1 MNMASDP
8 LQPKRLKGI
17 WRHIYLGGVYLL
29 CSGVIFVALT
39 LPALQT
45 AFTPTLEIGQV
56 ALQDYRAPQ
65 TLTFISEVLTEQRR
79 QAAEMAVAPVYTP
92 PDPQIARQRLE
103 DLRNALA
110 YITSVRADSYA
121 TTAQKLSDLAALQ
134 DLRLKQETA
143 SAILGLTDTRW
154 QAIQQEALIVLEKV
168 MSSVIRP
175 DEIEEARL
183 RVPTLV
189 SLSLPENQAAIV
201 AELVSAF
208 IAPNSFYSESLT
220 EAAREQARSAVE
232 AVSRTYVLGQ
242 TVVSRGQVL
251 SAADIEALQKLGLV
265 QTQPRWAEMLGTAL
279 LALILGALL
288 LFFLERHRSAFP
300 FEKRSFTLI
309 ILFFFIFVLG
319 GRLLIPSHT
328 VIPYAFPLAAF
339 GLIISTL
346 FGIELALALALPL
359 AVVVAYDLPIELD
372 LTIYYLLTSIF
383 GIFALG
389 RAQRFAS
396 FFWAGGAI
404 AIVGSL
410 VVLVYRLPLPTT
422 DAIGLLTLFGA
433 ACFNGLAAASL
444 AMVVQHLLAHILGI
458 TTPMQL
464 MDLARPDRP
473 LLKQLL
479 RDAPGTYQHSLQLAN
494 LAETAAEQVGADALL
509 TRVGALY
516 HDIGKILNPYFFIEN
531 QPLGFS
537 NPHDDLDP
545 ESSAAIIIRHVPDGV
560 TLAKEHRLPPRI
572 IQFISE
578 HHGTM
583 LARYQYTQAVQ
594 VAGGDE
600 NKVDIEKFRYPG
612 PRPQSKETAILMLA
626 DGCEARMRAERP
638 ADEQA
643 LKELVKEVIQ
653 HRLAR
658 GQLEETNLTLREL
671 NQIAESFIAN
681 LRGVYHPRV
690 AYPRLKSEP
699 YLEPATRPAEQSTEA
714 KTPLEVS

>member
-1 MNMASDP
+1 MYA
-8 LQPKRLKGI
+8 
-17 WRHIYLGGVYLL
+17 GGMYLL
-29 CSGVIFVALT
+29 WSGLVFAALI
-39 LPALQT
+39 LPELQS
-45 AFTPTLEIGQV
+45 AFASPLEVGQV
-56 ALQDYRAPQ
+56 ALQEYRSPQ
-65 TLTFISEVLTEQRR
+65 TLTYISEVLTEQRR
-79 QAAEMAVAPVYTP
+79 EAASMAVAPVYTP
-92 PDPQIARQRLE
+92 PDTQIARQRLE

-110 YITSVRADSYA
+110 FITSVRADGYA
-121 TTAQKLSDLAALQ
+121 TTAQKLTDLAALQ
-134 DLRLKQETA
+134 DIRLNHETA

-175 DEIEEARL
+175 EDLEDTRL

-220 EAAREQARSAVE
+220 EAARERARAAVE
-232 AVSRTYVLGQ
+232 PVSRTYVLGQ

-265 QTQPRWAEMLGTAL
+265 QVQPTWMEMLGAAL
-279 LALILGALL
+279 LALLLGALL
-288 LFFLERHRSAFP
+288 LFFLERHRTTFL
-300 FEKRSFTLI
+300 FEARSFALI
-309 ILFFFIFVLG
+309 LLMFFVFALG

-328 VIPYAFPLAAF
+328 VIPYAFPIAAF
-339 GLIISTL
+339 GLLTSTL
-346 FGIELALALALPL
+346 FGMELALALGLPL
-359 AVVVAYDLPIELD
+359 AVVVAYHLPIEHD
-372 LTIYYLLTSIF
+372 LTVYYLLTSIF
-383 GIFALG
+383 GVFALG

-396 FFWAGGAI
+396 FFSAGLAI
-404 AIVGSL
+404 AFVGSL

-433 ACFNGLAAASL
+433 AFFNGLASASL
-444 AMVVQHLLAHILGI
+444 AMLVQNFLAQLLRM

-494 LAETAAEQVGADALL
+494 LGEAAAEQIGADALL

-516 HDIGKILNPYFFIEN
+516 HDIGKILNPYYFIEN
-531 QPLGFS
+531 QPLGLS

-560 TLAKEHRLPPRI
+560 ELARQHHLPSRI
-572 IQFISE
+572 VQFIRE

-583 LARYQYTQAVQ
+583 LARYQYSLAVEA
-594 VAGGDE
+594 AGGDE
-600 NKVDIEKFRYPG
+600 SKVDREKFRYPG
-612 PRPQSKETAILMLA
+612 PRPQSKETAIIMLA

-643 LKELVKEVIQ
+643 LRKLVKEVTQ

-658 GQLEETNLTLREL
+658 GQLEDTNLTLREL
-671 NQIAESFIAN
+671 SQIEESFIAN

-699 YLEPATRPAEQSTEA
+699 YVEPVTHPATQSSEV
-714 KTPLEVS
+714 KTPLDLL